1 MASHKTDRA
10 AVPRDALRPAIPLW
24 RVAPTRGDDGR
35 GVADFMMLIPRL
47 AARSALERTHVEQAV
62 REVCESYDGQVVFA
76 DINYRINVLWI
87 SIAPEPGLACRVARS
102 VRDRVPD
109 ALLVGGQLGAAT
121 ACAVVGDGRPR
132 WRAWLDSAWSK
143 GRVLS
148 RIPRRVARLRGPGR
162 PDSGPG

>member
-10 AVPRDALRPAIPLW
+10 AVPFSELRPAMPLW
-24 RVAPTRGDDGR
+24 RVAPTRGNDGR

-47 AARSALERTHVEQAV
+47 AQRSTAERGHVEQAV
-62 REVCESYDGQVVFA
+62 REVCESYQGQVVFA

-87 SIAPEPGLACRVARS
+87 STEPVPGLAQRVARS

-121 ACAVVGDGRPR
+121 ACAVADNGRSR
-132 WRAWLDSAWSK
+132 WRNWLRKAWSN
-143 GRVLS
+143 GLALS
-148 RIPRRVARLRGPGR
+148 RIPRPVARLRGPGR
-162 PDSGPG
+162 PDNAPD